1 MAQSLIET
9 SNLHKVFGRR
19 VALAGLDLAVGA
31 GETVGLLGPNGAG
44 KSTALK
50 MLTTPLAPTSGTAR
64 IAGFDV
70 VHEPMEVKR
79 RIGYVPES
87 APLFEALSGA
97 EYLTMVADLK
107 RLEQQRSRDRIAELA
122 EDFGLGDVLQNRI
135 GSYSKGMRQKVAI
148 IAALLGEPDVLILD
162 EPMDGL
168 DPLAGALFKK
178 LLREHASERKV
189 TLLCSHSLE
198 VVEQV
203 CDRICILAEGRL
215 VADGTAAQIGRDAG
229 ANDLESAFLRLT
241 GSSAKEVLAP

>member
-9 SNLHKVFGRR
+9 SNLRKVFGRR
-19 VALAGLDLAVGA
+19 VALAGLDLAVGP

-50 MLTTPLAPTSGTAR
+50 MLTTMVAPTSGAAR

-107 RLEQQRSRDRIAELA
+107 RLEQRRSRDRIA
-122 EDFGLGDVLQNRI
+122 
-135 GSYSKGMRQKVAI
+135 S
-148 IAALLGEPDVLILD
+148 
-162 EPMDGL
+162 
-168 DPLAGALFKK
+168 
-178 LLREHASERKV
+178 
-189 TLLCSHSLE
+189 
-198 VVEQV
+198 
-203 CDRICILAEGRL
+203 
-215 VADGTAAQIGRDAG
+215 
-229 ANDLESAFLRLT
+229 
-241 GSSAKEVLAP
+241 